1 MCAIMKHNTAAT
13 SPNKTPYTSH
23 MTARHLFFAQALRIK
38 MQGFVASASEEGNQN
53 RTKFDSRDLTVS
65 LPAQALHV
73 TMQGFAALAGEE
85 AYRSK

>member
-1 MCAIMKHNTAAT
+1 
-13 SPNKTPYTSH
+13 
-23 MTARHLFFAQALRIK
+23 

-53 RTKFDSRDLTVS
+53 HTKFDSRDLTVS